1 MLKYLKAVKR
11 LVYMYILKLKRLL
24 SLTPKSRSHKDM
36 TDKLNY
42 IQHLKFYGQNINSK
56 GK

>member
-1 MLKYLKAVKR
+1 M
-11 LVYMYILKLKRLL
+11 LKRLL

-42 IQHLKFYGQNINSK
+42 TQHLKFFM
-56 GK
+56 GKT